1 VPSRCLVVHPGALG
15 DVLLALPALAHLAA
29 LVPGSRRVLAASP
42 RLGALLEHAGV
53 VEQAT
58 DLDGL
63 GLHHVFESEP
73 DPEGLVRLG
82 GYDVVVS
89 WLGAGDATYRRH
101 LERLA
106 RRVVVARAVPP
117 PGSRVHAA
125 RHLLDTLAPLG
136 SPPDAVRVVRLE
148 PRDAERAWARGWLEA
163 RGLGPGE
170 AVILHPGAGS
180 PAKAWPGFGRLAS
193 RLRARGRPVVVV
205 GGPVDAAA
213 VARTVTEGTVPESV
227 VGQDLSLPC
236 LAALFRSAGALVGN
250 DSGLSHLAAAV
261 GCPTVALFG
270 PTDPRVWAPIG
281 ERVVVLGGE
290 APTAA
295 NPWGGLSTDR
305 VEAALERLARH
316 AGIPAGRG

>member
-1 VPSRCLVVHPGALG
+1 
-15 DVLLALPALAHLAA
+15 
-29 LVPGSRRVLAASP
+29 
-42 RLGALLEHAGV
+42 
-53 VEQAT
+53 
-58 DLDGL
+58 
-63 GLHHVFESEP
+63 
-73 DPEGLVRLG
+73 
-82 GYDVVVS
+82 
-89 WLGAGDATYRRH
+89 
-101 LERLA
+101 
-106 RRVVVARAVPP
+106 
-117 PGSRVHAA
+117 
-125 RHLLDTLAPLG
+125 
-136 SPPDAVRVVRLE
+136 
-148 PRDAERAWARGWLEA
+148 
-163 RGLGPGE
+163 
-170 AVILHPGAGS
+170 
-180 PAKAWPGFGRLAS
+180 
-193 RLRARGRPVVVV
+193 
-205 GGPVDAAA
+205 
-213 VARTVTEGTVPESV
+213 VTEGTVPESV

>member
-29 LVPGSRRVLAASP
+29 LVPGARRVLAASP
-42 RLGALLEHAGV
+42 GLGALLEHAGV

-58 DLDGL
+58 DLEGL
-63 GLHHVFESEP
+63 GLHHLFESEP
-73 DPEGLVRLG
+73 DPQRLERLG

-89 WLGAGDATYRRH
+89 WLGAGDATYRGH

-106 RRVVVARAVPP
+106 PRVVVARAVPP
-117 PGSRVHAA
+117 PGSRAHAT

-136 SPPDAVRVVRLE
+136 SPPDAVRPMRLE
-148 PRDAERAWARGWLEA
+148 PGDAERAWAQGWLEA
-163 RGLGPGE
+163 HGLAPGE

-180 PAKAWPGFGRLAS
+180 PAKAWPGFGRLAG

-205 GGPVDAAA
+205 GGPADASA
-213 VARTVTEGTVPESV
+213 VARTVTEGAVPESV
-227 VGQDLSLPC
+227 VGRDLSLPR
-236 LAALFRSAGALVGN
+236 LAALFRSASVLVGN

-261 GCPTVALFG
+261 GCPTIALFG

-281 ERVVVLGGE
+281 EGVVVLGGE
-290 APTAA
+290 APTATD
-295 NPWGGLSTDR
+295 PWRALSTDR
-305 VEAALERLARH
+305 VEAALGRLARQ
-316 AGIPAGRG
+316 AVIPVGRG